1 MATLGDAV
9 RLDVIAEKRV
19 IAKGRQDRLLRKDG
33 NTPSC
38 EIEPSFSVELFRLES
53 GSFKI
58 GVQLWPLVRLLGSL
72 FRRLTDFSCH
82 RFAVCA
88 TRSGAGKVNRLWT
101 QPDAAG
107 LSSI

>member
-1 MATLGDAV
+1 MIY
-9 RLDVIAEKRV
+9 RLIRVIMMVMKFNVVIAEKCV

-38 EIEPSFSVELFRLES
+38 VIEPGFSVELFRLEP

-58 GVQLWPLVRLLGSL
+58 EVQLWPLVRLLGSL

-82 RFAVCA
+82 HFAVCA
-88 TRSGAGKVNRLWT
+88 TRSNGE
-101 QPDAAG
+101 
-107 LSSI
+107 